1 MKQIRDYTV
10 DEVKKAYEGIK
21 AGLVINSNQP
31 VVISNLLVALETVK
45 ERANEL
51 GIILEK

>member
-1 MKQIRDYTV
+1 MKQIRDYTA

-21 AGLVINSNQP
+21 TGLVINSNQP
-31 VVISNLLVALETVK
+31 EVVSALLVALETVK
-45 ERANEL
+45 ERANGL

>member
-10 DEVKKAYEGIK
+10 DEVETAYEGIK
-21 AGLVINSNQP
+21 LGLVLNSNQSE
-31 VVISNLLVALETVK
+31 VINALLVALGEVK

-51 GIILEK
+51 GIII

>member
-1 MKQIRDYTV
+1 MKQIRDYTA

-21 AGLVINSNQP
+21 TGLVINSNQP
-31 VVISNLLVALETVK
+31 VVVSNLLVALEIVK
-45 ERANEL
+45 ERAKEL